1 LKQIR
6 QENDFNEIN
15 LQQLK
20 QNLTELIEELDKPSN
35 ISIRN
40 DSLLLIN
47 KISVLVSSRKCLSNI

>member
-1 LKQIR
+1 MKQIR